1 MMGLWI
7 AEALAITAGTEFIYG
22 VSISE
27 YLKKQ
32 AYRLI
37 NMLIYVYIFYRPLP
51 RYL

>member
-32 AYRLI
+32 AFFGQDSSMKKSPKEQHLLI
-37 NMLIYVYIFYRPLP
+37 E
-51 RYL
+51 